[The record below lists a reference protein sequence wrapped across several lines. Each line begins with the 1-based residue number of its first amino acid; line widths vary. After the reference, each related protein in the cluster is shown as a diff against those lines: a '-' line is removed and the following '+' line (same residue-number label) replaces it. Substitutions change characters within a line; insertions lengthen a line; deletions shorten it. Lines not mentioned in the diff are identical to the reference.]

1 MKKIWDKI
9 GVFPVT
15 KQRLADQ
22 ARQIRTNKRLT
33 GIAIEEIRRKLV
45 RKNTKM
51 EVQENDQEIIE
62 HNENK
67 QSHSEEQV
75 VQKILVEQGHEN
87 EQQQKTYHI
96 CSFPED
102 DKTLEKKAE
111 TKRYNEE
118 EKELLMRVVKEI
130 RYDPERIPSNLR
142 YIDRKKVR
150 TTTVKINKIVSLIK
164 MKQLQKQIQYYLL
177 LAIMLSQKQ
186 DDRKQSIKLEKKNF
200 RETEEF

>member
-1 MKKIWDKI
+1 
-9 GVFPVT
+9 
-15 KQRLADQ
+15 
-22 ARQIRTNKRLT
+22 
-33 GIAIEEIRRKLV
+33 
-45 RKNTKM
+45 
-51 EVQENDQEIIE
+51 
-62 HNENK
+62 
-67 QSHSEEQV
+67 
-75 VQKILVEQGHEN
+75 
-87 EQQQKTYHI
+87 
-96 CSFPED
+96 
-102 DKTLEKKAE
+102 
-111 TKRYNEE
+111 
-118 EKELLMRVVKEI
+118 MRVVKEI

>member
-1 MKKIWDKI
+1 
-9 GVFPVT
+9 
-15 KQRLADQ
+15 
-22 ARQIRTNKRLT
+22 
-33 GIAIEEIRRKLV
+33 
-45 RKNTKM
+45 M

-164 MKQLQKQIQYYLL
+164 MKQLQKQIQYYPLL
-177 LAIMLSQKQ
+177 GIMLSQKQ